1 MEKGAILKHLPDQ
14 ATESLQ
20 RLSERL
26 VQARRRRGW
35 SQQKMAGLLLVGLN
49 TYRRMEQ
56 GSPAIAIGFW
66 LQAFFVLGT
75 LKELDGL
82 LLYDNDRLGAALSQ
96 RKRDARMGKPTI
108 HDLADML

>member
-1 MEKGAILKHLPDQ
+1 MEKGVILKHLPDQ
-14 ATESLQ
+14 ATESLR
-20 RLSERL
+20 RLAERL

-35 SQQKMAGLLLVGLN
+35 SQQKMAKLLLVGLN
-49 TYRRMEQ
+49 TYRRMEK
-56 GSPAIAIGFW
+56 GSPTIAVGFW

-108 HDLADML
+108 NDIADML